1 MEEAGVDKHWKIA
14 GKIPVKGLSC
24 CPIRKRETAV
34 TTITN
39 DNFLTS
45 LDELI
50 SILFSLF
57 SENGDITR
65 RDETFWAS
73 VELVKKVLS
82 RARLQDGKIYFSFPK
97 KARIRMPTLPKFCS
111 VKLTPGNPTRLYK
124 EWIGNK

>member
-1 MEEAGVDKHWKIA
+1 MFQEEWRIA

-24 CPIRKRETAV
+24 CYCSRSKY
-34 TTITN
+34 TN
-39 DNFLTS
+39 NNFLSS

-50 SILFSLF
+50 TILFAIF

-65 RDETFWAS
+65 KDEAFWAS